1 MRRIIFTTCI
11 TFATLSMNA
20 QTVSNHYEDLRAK
33 VLHVG
38 QKLTGQNTT
47 NDQAIAV
54 IVRELAM
61 NYQGRLSRLQ
71 FQELKDTIEGMLPR
85 VNDDR
90 WRTVLNG
97 AIIRLREKT
106 DTLDIQQRILDYY
119 RQVPQEIIYV
129 HTDRPYYVPGDTVWF
144 RAHLVDAV
152 THTPIS
158 RSRYVYAELLD
169 NAADTLVQRIIVKC
183 DSDGVFAN
191 AILLPKTIKGGSYTL
206 AAYTQWMRNFPVER
220 FYYKQLTVVGNSTS
234 VTVAS
239 TASDAT
245 EPQQTTDPKLI
256 LAQRKGQLLIQYSE
270 PTHEPLSCVVYGSGN
285 LLVTDYTQERVLKID
300 SHTLRPGN
308 ISIAMVNRETGDVIT
323 EKQTI
328 IEGSQPQIAISGKAR
343 TQNEPMELSID
354 LAQADGTPL
363 YGTFSISVTDYD
375 VVKPDTLQPAI
386 DEYLMR
392 SPDGYSL
399 SDILKDKHTD
409 IQYGFQTSQTI
420 SGQIRGTIFKK
431 VKHPQLILVRPDTG
445 FRETF
450 ELGDSSRFTINGLDF
465 PDGTTYLLEGMRQ
478 TGSTSLVQL
487 NIDEPSFPT
496 IHAKRTI
503 TSSEIIPE
511 AFAKQAQEQV
521 MYGSVNRTIDLP
533 EVVKEKKRRHK
544 PEGRVQLEP
553 FKAFY
558 DDMPILNNAS
568 TIETLLSSLGLKIT
582 KEADGNMTLKNYSNT
597 NAPLVFIDDTESD
610 EEELLMLQP
619 ENIRS
624 IEYYKP
630 TDSRLL
636 AYRWDAPSRGVLS
649 IRHKTGYHTSKTRP
663 FSMATVKQQGYQP
676 AKVFYSPQYPDPS
689 AKTRPDHRTTL
700 YWNPKVETDEKGHAS
715 VRFYASDISK
725 RYLITLEGV
734 SDDGIVIHKEAI
746 IE

>member
-1 MRRIIFTTCI
+1 MRRIILTICI

-38 QKLTGQNTT
+38 QKFTGQNTT

-54 IVRELAM
+54 IIRELAM
-61 NYQGRLSRLQ
+61 NYKGRLSRQQ

-90 WRTVLNG
+90 WRTVLNS

-169 NAADTLVQRIIVKC
+169 NAVDTLVQRIIVKC
-183 DSDGVFAN
+183 DSDGVFSN
-191 AILLPKTIKGGSYTL
+191 AITLSKTLKGGTYTL

-220 FYYKQLTVVGNSTS
+220 FYYKQLTVVDNSTS
-234 VTVAS
+234 VVVAA
-239 TASDAT
+239 TASVAT
-245 EPQQTTDPKLI
+245 ESRHATDPKLI

-308 ISIAMVNRETGDVIT
+308 ISIAMVNRETGYVIA
-323 EKQTI
+323 ESQTT
-328 IEGSQPQIAISGKAR
+328 IEGTQPQVAISGKAR
-343 TQNEPMELSID
+343 TLNEPMELSID

-375 VVKPDTLQPAI
+375 VVKSDTLQPAI

-568 TIETLLSSLGLKIT
+568 TIEILLSSLGLKIT

-597 NAPLVFIDDTESD
+597 NAPLVFIDDTESN

-676 AKVFYSPQYPDPS
+676 AKRFYSPQYPDPS

>member
-1 MRRIIFTTCI
+1 MRRIILTICI

-38 QKLTGQNTT
+38 QKFTGQNTT

-61 NYQGRLSRLQ
+61 NYKGRLSRQQ

-90 WRTVLNG
+90 WRTVLNS

-119 RQVPQEIIYV
+119 RQMPQEIIYV

-158 RSRYVYAELLD
+158 RSRYVYMELHDQL
-169 NAADTLVQRIIVKC
+169 ADTLMQRIIVKC

-220 FYYKQLTVVGNSTS
+220 FYYKQLTVVDNSTS
-234 VTVAS
+234 VVVAA
-239 TASDAT
+239 TASVAT
-245 EPQQTTDPKLI
+245 ESRHATDPKLI

-308 ISIAMVNRETGDVIT
+308 ISIAMVNRETGYVIA
-323 EKQTI
+323 ESQTT
-328 IEGSQPQIAISGKAR
+328 IEGTQPQVAISGKAR

-700 YWNPKVETDEKGHAS
+700 YWNPKVETDDKGHAG

-725 RYLITLEGV
+725 RYFVTLEGV
-734 SDDGIVIHKEAI
+734 STDGTVICRQQV

>member
-1 MRRIIFTTCI
+1 MRRFIFIIGI
-11 TFATLSMNA
+11 TLATLNISA
-20 QTVSNHYEDLRAK
+20 QTINNYGDLRAK
-33 VLHVG
+33 MLHVSERF
-38 QKLTGQNTT
+38 TGQNTA

-61 NYQGRLSRLQ
+61 NYQGRLSRQQ
-71 FQELKDTIEGMLPR
+71 FQELKDVIETMLPR
-85 VNDDR
+85 VKDDR
-90 WRTVLNG
+90 WRTVLNS

-119 RQVPQEIIYV
+119 RQVPQEKIYV

-169 NAADTLVQRIIVKC
+169 NAIDTLVQRIIVKC
-183 DSDGVFAN
+183 DSDGVFSN
-191 AILLPKTIKGGSYTL
+191 AITLSKTLKGGTYTL

-220 FYYKQLTVVGNSTS
+220 FYYKQLTVVDNSTS

-245 EPQQTTDPKLI
+245 EPQQATDPKLI

-308 ISIAMVNRETGDVIT
+308 ISIAMVNRETGYVIA
-323 EKQTI
+323 ESQTT
-328 IEGSQPQIAISGKAR
+328 IEGTQPQVVISGKAH

-354 LAQADGTPL
+354 LAEADGTPL

-375 VVKPDTLQPAI
+375 VVKSDTLQPAI

-420 SGQIRGTIFKK
+420 SGQIRGTIVKK
-431 VKHPQLILVRPDTG
+431 VKHPQLILLRPDTG
-445 FRETF
+445 CRETF

-511 AFAKQAQEQV
+511 AFAKQAKEQV
-521 MYGSVNRTIDLP
+521 MYGSVDREIELP
-533 EVVKEKKRRHK
+533 EVVKEKKRQRMENRLK
-544 PEGRVQLEP
+544 IAP
-553 FKAFY
+553 FKALY
-558 DDMPILNNAS
+558 DDNPRLNNFNS
-568 TIETLLSSLGLKIT
+568 MEILLNTLGLKVGRDDDNSYKISSW
-582 KEADGNMTLKNYSNT
+582 TL
-597 NAPLVFIDDTESD
+597 AGIGPLIYIDDMESNA
-610 EEELLMLQP
+610 EELMFLEPANLK
-619 ENIRS
+619 S
-624 IEYYKP
+624 IEYFKHNDP
-630 TDSRLL
+630 RLL
-636 AYRWDAPSRGVLS
+636 AYRWDGPTKGVLAVYL
-649 IRHKTGYHTSKTRP
+649 KPGYTGRRGKP
-663 FSMATVKQQGYQP
+663 LSMATVHQQGWKP
-676 AKVFYSPQYPDPS
+676 NVDFYSPQYTDKS
-689 AKTRPDHRTTL
+689 QKTRPDHRTTL
-700 YWNPKVETDEKGHAS
+700 YWNPKVKTDAEGKAS
-715 VRFYASDISK
+715 VKFYASDISK
-725 RYLITLEGV
+725 RYLVTLEGV

>member
-1 MRRIIFTTCI
+1 MRRFIFIIGI
-11 TFATLSMNA
+11 TLATLNISA
-20 QTVSNHYEDLRAK
+20 QTINNYGDLRAK
-33 VLHVG
+33 MLHVSERF
-38 QKLTGQNTT
+38 TGQNTA

-61 NYQGRLSRLQ
+61 NYQGRLSRQQ
-71 FQELKDTIEGMLPR
+71 FQELKDVIETMLPR

-90 WRTVLNG
+90 WRTVLNS

-119 RQVPQEIIYV
+119 RQVPQEKIYV

-169 NAADTLVQRIIVKC
+169 NAIDTLVQRIIVKC
-183 DSDGVFAN
+183 DSDGVFSN
-191 AILLPKTIKGGSYTL
+191 AITLSKTLKGGTYTL

-220 FYYKQLTVVGNSTS
+220 FYYKQLTVVDNSTS
-234 VTVAS
+234 VTVAA
-239 TASDAT
+239 TASVAT
-245 EPQQTTDPKLI
+245 EPQQATDPKLI

-300 SHTLRPGN
+300 SRSLRPGN
-308 ISIAMVNRETGDVIT
+308 ISIAMVNRETGYVIA
-323 EKQTI
+323 ESQTT
-328 IEGSQPQIAISGKAR
+328 IEGTQPQVVISGKAH

-354 LAQADGTPL
+354 LAEADGTPL

-375 VVKPDTLQPAI
+375 VVKSDTLQPAI

-496 IHAKRTI
+496 IHAKATI
-503 TSSEIIPE
+503 ASSEIIPE
-511 AFAKQAQEQV
+511 AFGKQAKEQV
-521 MYGSVNRTIDLP
+521 MYGSVDRTIDLP

-568 TIETLLSSLGLKIT
+568 NIEILLSSLGLRIT
-582 KEADGNMTLKNYSNT
+582 KEADGNMTLKTYSST
-597 NAPLVFIDDTESD
+597 KAPLVFIDDTESN

-619 ENIRS
+619 ESIKS

>member
-1 MRRIIFTTCI
+1 
-11 TFATLSMNA
+11 
-20 QTVSNHYEDLRAK
+20 
-33 VLHVG
+33 
-38 QKLTGQNTT
+38 
-47 NDQAIAV
+47 
-54 IVRELAM
+54 
-61 NYQGRLSRLQ
+61 
-71 FQELKDTIEGMLPR
+71 MLPR

-90 WRTVLNG
+90 WRTVLNS

-119 RQVPQEIIYV
+119 RQMPQEIIYV

-158 RSRYVYAELLD
+158 RSRYVYMELHDQL
-169 NAADTLVQRIIVKC
+169 ADTLMQRIIVKC

-220 FYYKQLTVVGNSTS
+220 FYYKQLTVVDNSTS
-234 VTVAS
+234 VVVAA
-239 TASDAT
+239 TASVAT
-245 EPQQTTDPKLI
+245 ESRHATDPKLI

-308 ISIAMVNRETGDVIT
+308 ISIAMVNRETGYVIA
-323 EKQTI
+323 ESQTT
-328 IEGSQPQIAISGKAR
+328 IEGTQPQVAISGKAR

-700 YWNPKVETDEKGHAS
+700 YWNPKVETDDKGHAG

-725 RYLITLEGV
+725 RYFVTLEGV
-734 SDDGIVIHKEAI
+734 STDGTVICRQQV